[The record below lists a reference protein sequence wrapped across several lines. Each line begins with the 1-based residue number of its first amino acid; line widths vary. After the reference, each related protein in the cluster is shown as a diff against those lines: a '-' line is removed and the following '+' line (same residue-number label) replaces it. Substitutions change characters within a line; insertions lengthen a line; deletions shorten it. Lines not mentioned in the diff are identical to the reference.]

1 MNRRPWWLVG
11 SLLVLA
17 ALYAG
22 WLGSGRHA
30 VASLLVFALPPLLLA
45 GLLLARWVQA
55 RYWCSVAALGWFS
68 HGVMRAWTDHPDSLP
83 GVAALALAL
92 LVIALASGPA
102 ARARLA
108 SRRKA
113 RPQ

>member
-1 MNRRPWWLVG
+1 MKHRPWWLIA
-11 SLLVLA
+11 SLLALA
-17 ALYAG
+17 VLYAG
-22 WLGSGRHA
+22 WLGHGRHA
-30 VASLLVFALPPLLLA
+30 LASLLVFALPPLLLA

-68 HGVMRAWTDHPDSLP
+68 HGVMRAWADRPDSLP
-83 GVAALALAL
+83 GVAALVLAL

-108 SRRKA
+108 SRRKPPA
-113 RPQ
+113 H